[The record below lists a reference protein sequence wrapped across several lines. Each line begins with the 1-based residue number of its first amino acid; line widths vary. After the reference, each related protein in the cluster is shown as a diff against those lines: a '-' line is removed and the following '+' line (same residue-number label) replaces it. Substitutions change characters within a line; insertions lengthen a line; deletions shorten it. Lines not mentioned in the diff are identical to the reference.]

1 MTRKRTDVEKIRE
14 ILRLCLHLNYSLRDA
29 AIALG
34 VSKTTVGEYIAEF
47 KRTGLSYSEITSMSD
62 TEVIELFEKS
72 NKSSNPM
79 YEDFSKDFEYI
90 EKELKRTGVTLYLLW
105 KEYRQRQEEG
115 FSYSR
120 FCHHYRMWV
129 SRQDPDMHM
138 DHKAGDITY
147 MDFTGKKM
155 QIVDPDTGEIREA
168 EGFVSIL
175 GASQLTYVEFT
186 ESQSLEDWIWVNE
199 NAFIYYG
206 GATKGITPDS
216 LKSAVTKA
224 CNYEPLINET
234 YNDFARHYGTVV
246 LPTRPAK
253 PKDKSL
259 AENVVKLVYQRIF
272 APLRNMIFH
281 SLSELN
287 EAAWELLEK
296 HHDTPFQKRDT
307 TRRQLFDEIEKHE
320 LLPLP
325 ANRYELKRYQV
336 SRVEFTYHV
345 YLKKDKHYYSV
356 PYQYNGKR
364 VKTIYSSRLVEIYKN
379 NVRIAIHK
387 RDRKPYGYTTM
398 KQHMPSDHQFVDGWK
413 PDRFISWAEKMGG
426 SVKEFIQLMLDQR
439 EHPQQA
445 FKACLGVLNLGKK
458 YDQEAM
464 QLVCKKAIEINS
476 ISYRFIANSL
486 KNKTY
491 KIQEEENPGD
501 LKLPFHENIRGKDNY
516 K

>member
-1 MTRKRTDVEKIRE
+1 MTRNRTDVEKIRE
-14 ILRLCLHLNYSLRDA
+14 ILRLCLDLNYSFRDA

-47 KRTGLSYSEITSMSD
+47 KRTGLPYQEIIRMSD

-72 NKSSNPM
+72 NNSSNPM
-79 YEDFSKDFEYI
+79 YEEFSKDFEYI

-105 KEYRQRQEEG
+105 EEYRQRQDEG

-120 FCHHYRMWV
+120 FCHHYRMWD
-129 SRQDPDMHM
+129 SRQHPDMHM

-155 QIVDPDTGEIREA
+155 HIVDPVTGEIREA
-168 EGFVSIL
+168 ESFVSIL

-186 ESQSLEDWIWVNE
+186 LSQSLEDWIWVNE

-206 GATKGITPDS
+206 GATRGLTPDN

-234 YNDFARHYGTVV
+234 YNDLARHYGTVV
-246 LPTRPAK
+246 LPTRPGK

-259 AENVVKLVYQRIF
+259 VENAVNLVYQRIF
-272 APLRNMIFH
+272 APLRNMTFF
-281 SLSELN
+281 SLRELN
-287 EAAWELLEK
+287 EAGWELLEK
-296 HHDTPFQKRDT
+296 HNDTPFQRRDT
-307 TRRQLFDEIEKHE
+307 SRRQLFEEIEKSE
-320 LLPLP
+320 LRPLP
-325 ANRYELKRYQV
+325 VDRYELKRYQV
-336 SRVEFTYHV
+336 SKVEFNYHV
-345 YLKKDKHYYSV
+345 YLKEDKHYYSV
-356 PYQYNGKR
+356 PDQYTGIR
-364 VKTIYSSRLVEIYKN
+364 VKTIYTSRVVEIYKDN
-379 NVRIAIHK
+379 IRIAIHQ
-387 RDRKPYGYTTM
+387 RDRKPYCYTTI
-398 KQHMPSDHQFVDGWK
+398 KQHMPSDHQFVDGWR
-413 PDRFISWAEKMGG
+413 PERFISWAEKMGG

-445 FKACLGVLNLGKK
+445 FKACMGVLNLGKK
-458 YDQEAM
+458 YDDEAM
-464 QLVCKKAIEINS
+464 QLVCKKAIEVNS
-476 ISYRFIANSL
+476 ISHRFIANSL

-491 KIQEEENPGD
+491 KIEEEDSGD
-501 LKLPFHENIRGKDNY
+501 MKLPFHDNIRGKDNY

>member
-1 MTRKRTDVEKIRE
+1 MEKVRE
-14 ILRLCLHLNYSLRDA
+14 ILRICLELNYSLRDA

-34 VSKTTVGEYIAEF
+34 VSKTTVGEYLAEF
-47 KRTGLSYSEITSMSD
+47 KRTGLSYQEITKMSD
-62 TEVIELFEKS
+62 KDVIELFEKS

-79 YEDFSKDFEYI
+79 YEELYNDFEYI

-105 KEYRQRQEEG
+105 EEYKQRTEEG

-120 FCHHYRMWV
+120 FCHHYKMWKR
-129 SRQDPDMHM
+129 RQDPDMHM
-138 DHKAGDITY
+138 EHKAGEITY
-147 MDFTGKKM
+147 MDYTGKKM
-155 QIVDPDTGEIREA
+155 QIMDPDTGEIREA

-186 ESQSLEDWIWVNE
+186 ESQKLEDWIWVNE

-206 GATKGITPDS
+206 GVTKGITPDS

-224 CNYEPLINET
+224 CKYEPLINET
-234 YNDFARHYGTVV
+234 YNDLARHYGTVV

-253 PKDKSL
+253 PKDKPL
-259 AENVVKLVYQRIF
+259 AENAVKLVYQRIF
-272 APLRNMIFH
+272 APLRNMTFH
-281 SLSELN
+281 SLRELN

-296 HHDTPFQKRDT
+296 HNNTPFQKRAT
-307 TRRQLFDEIEKHE
+307 TRRQLFEEIEKSE

-325 ANRYELKRYQV
+325 TNRYELKRYQV
-336 SRVEFTYHV
+336 SRVEFNYHV
-345 YLKKDKHYYSV
+345 YLKEDKHYYSV
-356 PYQYNGKR
+356 PYQYTGVK
-364 VKTIYSSRLVEIYKN
+364 VKTIYSSRMVELFKD
-379 NVRIAIHK
+379 NVRIAIHQ
-387 RDRKPYGYTTM
+387 RNRRPYWYTT
-398 KQHMPSDHQFVDGWK
+398 KKEHMPQNHQLVAGWN
-413 PDRFISWAEKMGG
+413 PHRLLSWAEKMGG

-458 YDQEAM
+458 YDDEAM

-476 ISYRFIANSL
+476 ISQRFIANSL

-491 KIQEEENPGD
+491 KTEDEDTGD
-501 LKLPFHENIRGKDNY
+501 MKIPFHENIRGKEKY